1 MSRNN
6 KNTENKGIINELH
19 SEMCETVYRYL
30 FYLMITLRR
39 QEIDL
44 NLDETI
50 IVRFW
55 IDFTDSSKTVYVYV
69 QESKSTGRKHIG
81 NISTKSNS
89 AEDVVLNYI
98 LDRKD
103 FIEVRSEKY
112 AKWFSNLKN
121 KMQELLDEQK
131 KFEEILNDL
140 RSIPMFSPE
149 REVLIEK
156 K

>member
-30 FYLMITLRR
+30 FHLMVTLRR

-55 IDFTDSSKTVYVYV
+55 IDFNDSSKTVYVYV
-69 QESKSTGRKHIG
+69 QESKSAGRKHIG
-81 NISTKSNS
+81 NIATKR
-89 AEDVVLNYI
+89 
-98 LDRKD
+98 DRKS
-103 FIEVRSEKY
+103 V
-112 AKWFSNLKN
+112 
-121 KMQELLDEQK
+121 
-131 KFEEILNDL
+131 
-140 RSIPMFSPE
+140 
-149 REVLIEK
+149 V
-156 K
+156 